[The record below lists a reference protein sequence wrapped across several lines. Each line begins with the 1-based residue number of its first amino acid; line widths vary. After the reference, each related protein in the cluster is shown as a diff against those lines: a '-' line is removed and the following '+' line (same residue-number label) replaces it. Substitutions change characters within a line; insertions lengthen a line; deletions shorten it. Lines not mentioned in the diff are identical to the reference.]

1 MVESIL
7 VASGLTASAVGLWR
21 GYASAREALGPLV
34 HEGEPTRSLVEGSLP
49 LHRRSRMRLFA
60 RRVLIA
66 TGWVV
71 VALYG
76 ALLATVGLEGPR

>member
-21 GYASAREALGPLV
+21 GYAAAREALGPIV
-34 HEGEPTRSLVEGSLP
+34 HEGEPTRSLIERVQP
-49 LHRRSRMRLFA
+49 LHRRPRVRLFA
-60 RRVLIA
+60 RRALIA

-76 ALLATVGLEGPR
+76 AFLATVGLEVRP